1 MVLRAPAV
9 VVLHRLS
16 RPLLSLPSWSL
27 WRRPL
32 LGLLPLLAGFHSGSA
47 NERPAGERRAGAES
61 GPVFLAVASLGAGSL
76 AASPRS
82 SLPSSR
88 LDVTWPLLSGNE
100 RAEWWPWPSSGC
112 LAILYL
118 TL

>member
-61 GPVFLAVASLGAGSL
+61 GPVVLAVASLLWCRFPGSVSPEQPALLTPGCHL
-76 AASPRS
+76 AP
-82 SLPSSR
+82 
-88 LDVTWPLLSGNE
+88 PLG
-100 RAEWWPWPSSGC
+100 
-112 LAILYL
+112 
-118 TL
+118 